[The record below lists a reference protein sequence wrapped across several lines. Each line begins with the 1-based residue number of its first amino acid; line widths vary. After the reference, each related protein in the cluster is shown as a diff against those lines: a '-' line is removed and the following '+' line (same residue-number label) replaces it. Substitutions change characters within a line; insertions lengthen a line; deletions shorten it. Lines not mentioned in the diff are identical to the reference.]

1 MFPFLNFNVLALLR
15 FSMALKDLLTKKKDK
30 TKASEHGRNGSITE
44 APPDIT
50 ITRSDTTTNEILY
63 LPPPLVPPADL
74 RTSQE
79 IAESSHSRRFRSSS
93 NASCSGSS
101 KEPRGEKRLSQI
113 LHIRSHSHD
122 SSIHVPA
129 SLPSIDPVN
138 QSNEETE
145 AQWEARAT
153 LLAQGN
159 SNLQHGV
166 LKSEGPVVSGENY
179 GTLQAQEPKD
189 MDSRQHASNALSS
202 VCSGYGSFMLSLL
215 TSCRII
221 SRKQLDCMN
230 PAVRNIKF
238 ILAL

>member
-1 MFPFLNFNVLALLR
+1 
-15 FSMALKDLLTKKKDK
+15 MALKDLLKKKDK
-30 TKASEHGRNGSITE
+30 FKAPEPGRKSSISE
-44 APPDIT
+44 ALPDIT

-63 LPPPLVPPADL
+63 LVPPADL
-74 RTSQE
+74 VTSQE
-79 IAESSHSRRFRSSS
+79 IAERSHSRRFRSLS
-93 NASCSGSS
+93 NASGSGTS

-129 SLPSIDPVN
+129 SLPSIDPIN

-153 LLAQGN
+153 LLAQEN

-166 LKSEGPVVSGENY
+166 LPSEGLVVFGEKY
-179 GTLQAQEPKD
+179 GTLQAQGPKD
-189 MDSRQHASNALSS
+189 MNPRQHASDALSS

-215 TSCRII
+215 TSCRMI
-221 SRKQLDCMN
+221 SRKRSDCMN
-230 PAVRNIKF
+230 PAVRNNDF
-238 ILAL
+238 LAL